1 MERKSQSR
9 LHKFCMQLLRG
20 AVGVA
25 FFRWPGHM
33 TIHVVTERD
42 QRLSGLAT
50 RTGLATLNGERT
62 SKKQNPRNVLPDNAA
77 LDIAWL

>member
-1 MERKSQSR
+1 MESKSQPR
-9 LHKFCMQLLRG
+9 LQNFCMQLLRG

-25 FFRWPGHM
+25 FFSLLGHM
-33 TIHVVTERD
+33 TIHVETERD

-50 RTGLATLNGERT
+50 RTGLAILNGERT
-62 SKKQNPRNVLPDNAA
+62 SKKQNPGSDHPVALA